1 MNWEFHVRH
10 HHDATSSIAGV
21 SGSHQTH
28 HPHRSTPANNSP
40 TAATPASDNMAQR
53 FRWHPAPVGGAP
65 PVAAAAPAPAPNN
78 PWTNPS
84 HPTARATMAAAP
96 AVAANN
102 PGVARWDPVP
112 VATAAPDAAPN
123 TGHHRRWHP
132 APVAAAAAPTQHI
145 HYPVVAAPNNPWNH
159 FAPRPHYGVYPEV
172 HPVAFPTFVAF
183 VLASVATHFHLQS
196 LISPHRHNQHQCT
209 TLAVG
214 PTPSSTAPGYEG
226 PNLSTIKLRM
236 ALGLV
241 PYLKLS
247 LIGLMLIFPM

>member
-1 MNWEFHVRH
+1 MRH
-10 HHDATSSIAGV
+10 HHKALSSTASI

-28 HPHRSTPANNSP
+28 HPHRSTLANNSLI
-40 TAATPASDNMAQR
+40 AATPASDNMAQR

-65 PVAAAAPAPAPNN
+65 PVAATTPAAAPNN

-84 HPTARATMAAAP
+84 HPTARAAMAAAP

-112 VATAAPDAAPN
+112 VAAAAPDAAPN

-132 APVAAAAAPTQHI
+132 APLVAAASSIQHV
-145 HYPVVAAPNNPWNH
+145 HYPIVAAPNNPWNN
-159 FAPRPHYGVYPEV
+159 FASRPHYGIYPEIYPMV
-172 HPVAFPTFVAF
+172 FPTFIVF
-183 VLASVATHFHLQS
+183 VLASVATHSHLQS
-196 LISPHRHNQHQCT
+196 LMSPHRHNQHQCT

-214 PTPSSTAPGYEG
+214 ATSSSTAPGYEG
-226 PNLSTIKLRM
+226 PNLSTIKLRT

-241 PYLKLS
+241 P
-247 LIGLMLIFPM
+247 